1 MLILTISA
9 WGLIAPESLV
19 AFVASWPSDT
29 RLYVAAGTR
38 LVIGLIFIAGA
49 SKCRLPAVVYGVGI
63 CRSSSWWASRVSM
76 RWSVGGRN
84 SRRSPSAP
92 GAVSQ
97 VFAERAYR

>member
-1 MLILTISA
+1 MLTLTISA

-63 CRSSSWWASRVSM
+63 CRWRLRESRGP
-76 RWSVGGRN
+76 RTGE
-84 SRRSPSAP
+84 SAFHSD
-92 GAVSQ
+92 ATES
-97 VFAERAYR
+97 Y